1 MTRRPPI
8 STRTGT
14 VFPYTT
20 LFRSEYRK
28 RGIEARHVTRFNH
41 LQAARSECRY
51 SLYQSFRA
59 QAAMP
64 LRPDD
69 DVVVHRDVEPLARFG
84 DLPGDLYVLAAGF
97 GRSARMVV
105 DQDQRRRA
113 EEIGRAH
120 V

>member
-1 MTRRPPI
+1 MV
-8 STRTGT
+8 
-14 VFPYTT
+14 VFRDPE
-20 LFRSEYRK
+20 RSVIKVSEYRK

-41 LQAARSECRY
+41 LQAARAECRY
-51 SLYQSFRA
+51 SLDQSFRA

-84 DLPGDLYVLAAGF
+84 DLPGALYVLAAGS

-105 DQDQRRRA
+105 AQDQRRRA
-113 EEIGRAH
+113 EVTRPYIGRAC
-120 V
+120 